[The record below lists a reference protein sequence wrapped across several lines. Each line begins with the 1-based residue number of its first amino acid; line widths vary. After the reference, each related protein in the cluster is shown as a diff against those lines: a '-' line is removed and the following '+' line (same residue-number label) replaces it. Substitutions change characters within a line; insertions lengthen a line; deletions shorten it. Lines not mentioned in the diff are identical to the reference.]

1 MKKQS
6 RLIITAGVI
15 ALAASCNTAAP
26 NNDGADEA
34 YIDSAVN
41 ARVEELRME
50 MMMHNDSVINVLAQ
64 ERADSILNAMSKK
77 TTVRRK
83 APVRKVKT
91 RDEGTMSAG
100 GSSTNVSSKPTTQPN
115 TNTGKM
121 GDQSSGTNTGKKGD
135 QSSGT
140 NTGKR

>member
-6 RLIITAGVI
+6 RLIIAAGVI

-26 NNDGADEA
+26 SNDGADEA
-34 YIDSAVN
+34 FIDSAVN
-41 ARVEELRME
+41 AKVEALRME
-50 MMMHNDSVINVLAQ
+50 MMMQNDSIINVLAQ

-77 TTVRRK
+77 TTVKRK
-83 APVRKVKT
+83 APARTVKT

-100 GSSTNVSSKPTTQPN
+100 GSSTKASSEPTTPPN

-121 GDQSSGTNTGKKGD
+121 GNQSSGTNTGKKGD
-135 QSSGT
+135 QNSGT